1 MKRLWPL
8 VFLSV
13 SLIGSL
19 SGCQIYDS
27 PPPDLSP
34 AAPSK
39 GVALVGNGSS
49 AVWEIPFDGSWEI
62 TSRDPEWMSVRPRKG
77 QGNIRLTIKTEPSRQ
92 LCGST
97 LTETITLKWTKNL
110 VGMGSTNVKVRYTA
124 QTGQSLA
131 LPSSLN
137 NPDLGVVV
145 QYKTPAAAQKMLRS
159 SQARGGSLESRWVL
173 VQGVPLEVLR
183 RDPNVESAFANVALH
198 TQDLHTQ
205 DLHTQDLSSFN
216 PSDEFY
222 PLQWVHRAL
231 NYPQVWGAYQNSN
244 PSSDKPAIVAVLDS
258 GIRYDHPDL
267 AGRLILPGKG
277 AMDLVGLSPGN
288 NDGYGLDTDPTDP
301 TAPTLADDP
310 CLGRLLSSHGTHVT
324 GEIIANTGTF
334 ASPCDN
340 CSTTGGVGAT
350 LFSGVKVLP
359 IRVINMFDSG
369 DLFAVSSGI
378 RYAAGEGVIIPDK
391 INGDKTFVNPLAS
404 QVKVISMSLGGSGL
418 QPPAIKQL
426 CDAVTFAKSKG
437 ILVLAASG
445 NAGIGSLYYPAACP
459 DAVAVGSVG
468 LKNTALEFERAPY
481 SNYGDALT
489 LVAPGGN
496 SNNAFNGSSLR
507 GEEFPDLIFSTDWE
521 YQKNQPRYSGKEGTS
536 QATPQVAALAAL
548 LFAKGIVSTPQQ
560 ALDRLTS
567 TALDLG
573 APGRDPEYGFG
584 VIQPLKALGL

>member
-1 MKRLWPL
+1 MKRLWP
-8 VFLSV
+8 VFLLSV

-19 SGCQIYDS
+19 SGCQIYDMT
-27 PPPDLSP
+27 PPALSP
-34 AAPSK
+34 SDAKK
-39 GVALVGNGSS
+39 GVLLEGNGSS
-49 AVWEIPFDGSWEI
+49 TVWEIPFEGSWEI

-77 QGNIRLTIKTEPSRQ
+77 EGNIRLTIKTEPSRV

-97 LTETITLKWTKNL
+97 LSNIVTLKWRKNL
-110 VGMGSTNVKVRYTA
+110 VGNGSTDVHVIYRA
-124 QTGQSLA
+124 QAGQSL
-131 LPSSLN
+131 PSSFT
-137 NPDLGVVV
+137 NPDLGIVV
-145 QYKTPAAAQKMLRS
+145 QYKNPTAARKMLRS
-159 SQARGGSLESRWVL
+159 SQASGGSLESGQVL
-173 VQGVPLEVLR
+173 VHGVALEVLQH
-183 RDPNVESAFANVALH
+183 DPNVEYAFANVAMH
-198 TQDLHTQ
+198 TQELP
-205 DLHTQDLSSFN
+205 SFI
-216 PSDEFY
+216 PTDEFY

-231 NYPQVWGAYQNSN
+231 GYPQVWGAYQNSN
-244 PSSDKPAIVAVLDS
+244 PSSDKPTVVAVLDS

-277 AMDLVGLSPGN
+277 ALDLVGLSAGN

-324 GEIIANTGTF
+324 GEIIANTGSF
-334 ASPCDN
+334 PSPCTN
-340 CSTTGGVGAT
+340 CSTTGVVGAA

-359 IRVINMFDSG
+359 IRVINMFDQG

-378 RYAAGEGVIIPDK
+378 RYAAGEAITI
-391 INGDKTFVNPLAS
+391 GDKTFTNPLAN

-418 QPPAIKQL
+418 LPNAVKQL

-437 ILVLAASG
+437 ILVVAASG
-445 NAGIGSLYYPAACP
+445 NAGIGSLYYPAACL
-459 DAVAVGSVG
+459 DAVSVGSVG

-489 LVAPGGN
+489 LMAPGGN
-496 SNNAFNGSSLR
+496 SNNSFNGSNLR

-521 YQKNQPRYSGKEGTS
+521 YQKDQPRYSGKEGTS

-548 LFAKGIVSTPQQ
+548 LFAKGSVTTAQQ

-573 APGRDPEYGFG
+573 VPGRDPEYGYG
-584 VIQPLKALGL
+584 VIQPLKALGLQ

>member
-1 MKRLWPL
+1 MKHLWPL
-8 VFLSV
+8 FLLSV

-19 SGCQIYDS
+19 SGCQIYDMT
-27 PPPDLSP
+27 PPALSP
-34 AAPSK
+34 SDAKK
-39 GVALVGNGSS
+39 GVLLEGNGSS
-49 AVWEIPFDGSWEI
+49 AVWEIPFEGSWEI

-77 QGNIRLTIKTEPSRQ
+77 EGNIRLTIKTEPSRV

-97 LTETITLKWTKNL
+97 LSNIVTLKWRKNL
-110 VGMGSTNVKVRYTA
+110 VGNGSTDVHVIYRA
-124 QTGQSLA
+124 QAGQSL
-131 LPSSLN
+131 PSSFT
-137 NPDLGVVV
+137 NPDLGIVV
-145 QYKTPAAAQKMLRS
+145 QYKTPAAARKMLRS
-159 SQARGGSLESRWVL
+159 SQASGGSLESGQVL
-173 VQGVPLEVLR
+173 VHGVALEVLQH
-183 RDPNVESAFANVALH
+183 DPNVEYAFANVAMH
-198 TQDLHTQ
+198 TQELP
-205 DLHTQDLSSFN
+205 SFI
-216 PSDEFY
+216 PTDEFY

-231 NYPQVWGAYQNSN
+231 GYPQVWGAYQNSN
-244 PSSDKPAIVAVLDS
+244 LSSDKPTIVAVLDS

-277 AMDLVGLSPGN
+277 ALDLVGLSAGN

-334 ASPCDN
+334 PSPCTN
-340 CSTTGGVGAT
+340 CSTTGVVGAA

-359 IRVINMFDSG
+359 IRVINMFDQG

-378 RYAAGEGVIIPDK
+378 RYAAGEAITI
-391 INGDKTFVNPLAS
+391 GDKTFTNPLAN
-404 QVKVISMSLGGSGL
+404 QVKVISMSLGGSSL
-418 QPPAIKQL
+418 LPNAVKQL

-437 ILVLAASG
+437 ILVVAASG

-459 DAVAVGSVG
+459 DAVSVGSVG

-489 LVAPGGN
+489 LMAPGGN
-496 SNNAFNGSSLR
+496 SNNSYNGSNLR

-521 YQKNQPRYSGKEGTS
+521 YQKDQPRYSGKEGTS

-548 LFAKGIVSTPQQ
+548 LFAKGSVTTAQQ

-573 APGRDPEYGFG
+573 VPGRDPEYGYG
-584 VIQPLKALGL
+584 VIQPLKALGLQ